1 MLFDGPIPSL
11 QEQTRPA
18 SPQQNELTANGEL
31 NPANPETILRLG
43 SGEVI
48 LLSTELLLSAAGQNA
63 SARSGAVPQSVPVG
77 SIQNATSNGN
87 PGERVIPLFEEKA
100 EISKKLV
107 ETARVRIQRST
118 ETFNQTVTLP
128 LTSTTWNVER
138 IPIGQLLT
146 NRPEVRQEG
155 EVTVYP
161 LVEER
166 FVAKREYFLVEEVH
180 VRRTAKTT
188 EQTATLE
195 LHRDV
200 LSVEREPLT
209 SEVSLG

>member
-1 MLFDGPIPSL
+1 MLFEGPIPGP
-11 QEQTRPA
+11 QEQTETA
-18 SPQQNELTANGEL
+18 MLQQNELTASGHL
-31 NPANPETILRLG
+31 NPARPQTILHLA
-43 SGEVI
+43 SGETLI
-48 LLSTELLLSAAGQNA
+48 LPTELLLSAAGQSATAQLA
-63 SARSGAVPQSVPVG
+63 SANR
-77 SIQNATSNGN
+77 NATANPALSASTNGT

-100 EISKKLV
+100 EITKKLI
-107 ETARVRIQRST
+107 ETAKVRIQRST
-118 ETFNQTVTLP
+118 ETFNQTVSLP
-128 LTSTTWNVER
+128 LTSTTWDIEH

-155 EVTVYP
+155 EVTIYP

-166 FVAKREYFLVEEVH
+166 FVAKREYFLIEEVH

-200 LSVEREPLT
+200 LSVEREALT
-209 SEVSLG
+209 NEG